1 MEYNKEDTKEDNKKE
16 FNETTIIPNINSY
29 SDEENNDNSDG
40 DGEVIRKSGKIDRSR
55 SKKKKVQSNNRK
67 NDRKNK
73 MDRNEY
79 GYGEEV

>member
-1 MEYNKEDTKEDNKKE
+1 MDNNKEDTKEDNKKE
-16 FNETTIIPNINSY
+16 VNEITIIPNINSY

-40 DGEVIRKSGKIDRSR
+40 EVISKSGKIDRSR
-55 SKKKKVQSNNRK
+55 SKKKKAQSNNRK

-73 MDRNEY
+73 MDRNEC